1 MPQLLHRIREFV
13 HGTKVISEIRRLHK
27 HTTNIKQN
35 EYMFATQTADPIDSF
50 VVTTSKIESGKRR
63 LKADTMEEWATASG
77 KLFHMLITRLEKG
90 YLVASNTAMLF
101 Y

>member
-1 MPQLLHRIREFV
+1 
-13 HGTKVISEIRRLHK
+13 
-27 HTTNIKQN
+27 
-35 EYMFATQTADPIDSF
+35 MFATQTADPIDSF

-77 KLFHMLITRLEKG
+77 KLFHMLITRLEKE